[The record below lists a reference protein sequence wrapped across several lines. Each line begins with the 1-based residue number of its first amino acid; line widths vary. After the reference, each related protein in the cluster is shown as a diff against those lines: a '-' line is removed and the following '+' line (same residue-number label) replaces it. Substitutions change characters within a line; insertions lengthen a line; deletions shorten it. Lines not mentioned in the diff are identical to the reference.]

1 MPAPAITVCGA
12 SRIVDPAIAALA
24 REVGAAIVRAGC
36 TLVCGGMDGVMH
48 AACMGAADARMMA
61 GGQGGLI
68 VGITPGARKADANPY
83 CDVVIPTGLGYA
95 RNSLV
100 VLAGDAVILVG
111 GGAGTLSE
119 AAFAWQYGKPIV
131 ALVPSG
137 GWAASLAGTTI
148 DDRRADWIVSAQTPA
163 EAVERALELIRAGAG

>member
-12 SRIVDPAIAALA
+12 SRIVDPGIAALA

-48 AACMGAADARMMA
+48 AACMGAADARTMA

-68 VGITPGARKADANPY
+68 VGITPGARKADANPF

-100 VLAGDAVILVG
+100 VLAGDAVILV
-111 GGAGTLSE
+111 
-119 AAFAWQYGKPIV
+119 
-131 ALVPSG
+131 
-137 GWAASLAGTTI
+137 
-148 DDRRADWIVSAQTPA
+148 
-163 EAVERALELIRAGAG
+163 